1 MIYWKQLLSKRT
13 YLSFKIGYCIMFSI
27 ISRFVKLVTHFF
39 SIFSFFQ
46 RFHYFFLIRFCTK
59 SLALKK
65 HKQYI
70 HESKS
75 IILSSIYRHR
85 FSHTQ
90 VGVRLVGVGVAA
102 QSRGAYRPTVLFWPC
117 LAHYWLLPFPPLE
130 SLVPPPPVAPSPSP
144 YPYVLPLFVP
154 VKCHSVFTVWV
165 WSISF

>member
-1 MIYWKQLLSKRT
+1 MFRQ
-13 YLSFKIGYCIMFSI
+13 IGN
-27 ISRFVKLVTHFF
+27 TFF
-39 SIFSFFQ
+39 FFFSFFQ

-117 LAHYWLLPFPPLE
+117 LAHYWLLPFPPME
-130 SLVPPPPVAPSPSP
+130 SLVPP
-144 YPYVLPLFVP
+144 LPLWHHPPPPTLTFCHCLCLLSAILYLGYECEVFLFRFWEIWFVMYWLLR
-154 VKCHSVFTVWV
+154 VK
-165 WSISF
+165 